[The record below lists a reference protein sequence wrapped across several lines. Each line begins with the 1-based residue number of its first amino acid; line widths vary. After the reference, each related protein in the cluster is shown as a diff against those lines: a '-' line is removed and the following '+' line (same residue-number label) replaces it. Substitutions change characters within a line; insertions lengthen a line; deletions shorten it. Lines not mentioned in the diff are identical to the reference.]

1 MGGARTGDT
10 DRGGGVDGERSEA
23 EGMSGAMSPEA
34 ASRVG
39 VGDVAARRGVEE
51 RRTEPVGMTAEGAAA
66 TGNGRHWRLQ
76 WRRWPEH
83 YTKEEGGSGA
93 KEGGRPTSPSGAG

>member
-39 VGDVAARRGVEE
+39 VGTLQRGEALKNDARSR
-51 RRTEPVGMTAEGAAA
+51 
-66 TGNGRHWRLQ
+66 
-76 WRRWPEH
+76 
-83 YTKEEGGSGA
+83 SG
-93 KEGGRPTSPSGAG
+93 